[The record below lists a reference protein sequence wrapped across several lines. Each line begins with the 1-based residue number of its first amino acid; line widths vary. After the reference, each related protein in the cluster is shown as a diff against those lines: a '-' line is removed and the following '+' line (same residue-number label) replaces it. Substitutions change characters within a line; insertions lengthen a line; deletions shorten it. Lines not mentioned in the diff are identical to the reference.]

1 MKTHSFQ
8 VELNRVAHVLL
19 DFRHGSTCRDAA
31 VEPNDV
37 AAQVGAGLRWMME
50 LSVASPLA
58 AEEPAL
64 IRKFTDD
71 RTNCHTLATVCPTMR
86 LKVSNESPP
95 SHISP

>member
-1 MKTHSFQ
+1 
-8 VELNRVAHVLL
+8 
-19 DFRHGSTCRDAA
+19 
-31 VEPNDV
+31 
-37 AAQVGAGLRWMME
+37 MME